1 MLYAFKVSL
10 FFINLKV
17 SIFILIVHWLF
28 TSNQLQGS
36 ECNYLIKSRPWLHSM
51 FNFNVRSMSSQQLIT
66 LPWFNKLTIYKHF
79 SLFFSDH
86 KDDFKQTSIRVQG
99 DFNRIQ
105 EHMYP
110 KIEETV
116 VVAHETIQSTP
127 GSIQE
132 LDTLK
137 PFSSFLSV
145 RWFVMTT

>member
-66 LPWFNKLTIYKHF
+66 LPWFNKLTNLQA
-79 SLFFSDH
+79 LFFVAQII
-86 KDDFKQTSIRVQG
+86 KMTSIRVQV

-105 EHMYP
+105 EH
-110 KIEETV
+110 IETLCKLQADFMRPSSLLGV
-116 VVAHETIQSTP
+116 DLKLTFRRRLWCPRRPYSQLLAQSK
-127 GSIQE
+127 S
-132 LDTLK
+132 LTL
-137 PFSSFLSV
+137 
-145 RWFVMTT
+145 